1 MAPVSLAPMQD
12 LFPTEVVTGM
22 VSMYEGLLH
31 SLCNDESA
39 WTRIV
44 HELRPAPTAALPVAP
59 PSELD
64 TRLLHELFVEH
75 ATGARHDALA
85 VLGLD
90 ASGGSH
96 TSLTYRALDHASEAV
111 WSRLADA
118 GVAATEE
125 APSTALGT
133 AATAVAPG
141 STPGS
146 APDTAPGTITV
157 VAVVTTKGWEQ
168 VAAVMGVL
176 RAGCAYLPINVDQL
190 PRQRIEQILQ
200 LSHASA
206 VVSDASTLG
215 ACAWLR
221 AVGLPLVDVN
231 EAVGVNTAVG
241 VNEAVGVNAMHANR
255 REHPRPV
262 RRARPRELA
271 YLIYTSGS
279 TGVPK
284 GVCCHHQ
291 GAVNTCLDLN
301 DRFDVGVSD
310 RVLALSSISFDLSVY
325 DVFGLLGAG
334 ASLVVPPHDLISPP
348 DPEIWLEI
356 VSSHQITIWNT
367 VPAFMELLIAH
378 AEHSGRMLPA
388 CLRLIFLSGDWIA
401 RTLPGRIRAV
411 SECAAL
417 RIISMGGATEAA
429 IWSNMHELHP
439 EGTPGAVLST
449 DPNWTSIPY
458 GRPLRNQ
465 TMLILD
471 DNLHHCE
478 PWVTGVIHIGGAGV
492 ALGYYEVP
500 RTIPDDL

>member
-1 MAPVSLAPMQD
+1 
-12 LFPTEVVTGM
+12 M

-39 WTRIV
+39 WTKLV
-44 HELRPAPTAALPVAP
+44 YELRPAPTAALPVAP

-90 ASGGSH
+90 ASGGSP

-125 APSTALGT
+125 PPSTALGT

-141 STPGS
+141 SAPGS
-146 APDTAPGTITV
+146 APGTAPGTITV

-190 PRQRIEQILQ
+190 PQQRIEQILL

-241 VNEAVGVNAMHANR
+241 VNAAVGVNGMHANR

-310 RVLALSSISFDLSVY
+310 RVLALSAMQVLTT
-325 DVFGLLGAG
+325 A
-334 ASLVVPPHDLISPP
+334 PPPPPLPLPLPHRCVRSRARALIYQ
-348 DPEIWLEI
+348 L
-356 VSSHQITIWNT
+356 
-367 VPAFMELLIAH
+367 
-378 AEHSGRMLPA
+378 
-388 CLRLIFLSGDWIA
+388 
-401 RTLPGRIRAV
+401 
-411 SECAAL
+411 
-417 RIISMGGATEAA
+417 
-429 IWSNMHELHP
+429 
-439 EGTPGAVLST
+439 
-449 DPNWTSIPY
+449 
-458 GRPLRNQ
+458 RPLR
-465 TMLILD
+465 L
-471 DNLHHCE
+471 
-478 PWVTGVIHIGGAGV
+478 
-492 ALGYYEVP
+492 
-500 RTIPDDL
+500 

>member
-1 MAPVSLAPMQD
+1 M
-12 LFPTEVVTGM
+12 
-22 VSMYEGLLH
+22 
-31 SLCNDESA
+31 
-39 WTRIV
+39 
-44 HELRPAPTAALPVAP
+44 
-59 PSELD
+59 
-64 TRLLHELFVEH
+64 
-75 ATGARHDALA
+75 
-85 VLGLD
+85 
-90 ASGGSH
+90 
-96 TSLTYRALDHASEAV
+96 
-111 WSRLADA
+111 
-118 GVAATEE
+118 
-125 APSTALGT
+125 
-133 AATAVAPG
+133 
-141 STPGS
+141 
-146 APDTAPGTITV
+146 
-157 VAVVTTKGWEQ
+157 
-168 VAAVMGVL
+168 
-176 RAGCAYLPINVDQL
+176 
-190 PRQRIEQILQ
+190 
-200 LSHASA
+200 
-206 VVSDASTLG
+206 
-215 ACAWLR
+215 
-221 AVGLPLVDVN
+221 
-231 EAVGVNTAVG
+231 
-241 VNEAVGVNAMHANR
+241 
-255 REHPRPV
+255 
-262 RRARPRELA
+262 
-271 YLIYTSGS
+271 
-279 TGVPK
+279 
-284 GVCCHHQ
+284 
-291 GAVNTCLDLN
+291 
-301 DRFDVGVSD
+301 
-310 RVLALSSISFDLSVY
+310 LALSSISFDLSVY